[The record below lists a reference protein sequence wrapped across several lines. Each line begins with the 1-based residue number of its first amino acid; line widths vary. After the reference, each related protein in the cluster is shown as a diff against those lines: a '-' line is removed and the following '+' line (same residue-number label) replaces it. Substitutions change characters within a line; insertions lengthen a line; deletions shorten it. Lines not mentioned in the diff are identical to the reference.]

1 MKKWVFLA
9 LYALLSGS
17 PRVCGQ
23 NRPVLA
29 PVHKTSTPTDSSA
42 FIPSFSIDLYK
53 GNKHMTKA
61 DLNPQKPLMIVYY
74 SPTCEHCQQ
83 LGDSLAANLH
93 LFNGVQVVMVTFRPN
108 QEVGEYVRLCHLG
121 DAPFFIGTE
130 GLTFT
135 VAKHYGVQ
143 TFPFIAV
150 YNKHQR
156 LIAIFRRPPM
166 MKVLHH
172 ALFSERPIP
181 VPVFLQPQPEEMF

>member
-1 MKKWVFLA
+1 MKKWIVLA
-9 LYALLSGS
+9 LYALLSGA

-29 PVHKTSTPTDSSA
+29 QAHKATTPTDSSA
-42 FIPSFSIDLYK
+42 FIPNFSIDLYK

-61 DLNPQKPLMIVYY
+61 DLNPQKPLMIIYY
-74 SPTCEHCQQ
+74 SPTCEHCRQ
-83 LGDSLAANLH
+83 LGDSLVANLH
-93 LFNGVQVVMVTFRPN
+93 LFKEVQVVMVTFRPS
-108 QEVGEYVRLCHLG
+108 QEVGEYIRLCHLEG
-121 DAPFFIGTE
+121 APFFIGTE
-130 GLTFT
+130 GLTFL

-156 LIAIFRRPPM
+156 LTAIFRSPPM

-181 VPVFLQPQPEEMF
+181 VPVQPQPEEVY